1 MHDNK
6 ILVALDGSKKALK
19 TIDYLCSFKPFH
31 KFELVLHNI
40 ITRVPECYY
49 DLKKDPISSNAI
61 SQVEAWKNGYRID
74 MEAFMEE
81 AKMKLIASG
90 FKPERINIRIK
101 ERKDGIA
108 RDILDE
114 AQKGYYALLVR
125 RRGGVETLLSIA
137 MGSVSTKLV
146 EKATAFP
153 VLLAGVQ
160 GVTNSIFIAID
171 GSDGSR
177 RAVDF
182 ASKTIGDSDCK
193 IVLCSV
199 LRDFNVFADRKIT
212 KKSNKFT
219 RNAFMNIETAIKDA
233 EQTLET
239 AGIKKSNIMAK
250 IIQGA
255 QSRSAALVETAKEEN
270 CDTIVLGRK
279 GKSEVGDFDIGRIPW
294 KITHGAR
301 QLSVWLVP

>member
-1 MHDNK
+1 MHDHK
-6 ILVALDGSKKALK
+6 ILVALDGSRKALK
-19 TIDYLCSFKPFH
+19 TIEYLCSFKSFH

-61 SQVEAWKNGYRID
+61 SQVEAWKHGYRSD

-81 AKMKLIASG
+81 AKKKLIASG
-90 FKPERINIRIK
+90 FKQERINIRI
-101 ERKDGIA
+101 EDRKDGIA

-114 AQKGYYALLVR
+114 AQKGYHALLLR
-125 RRGGVETLLSIA
+125 RRGGAKTLLSIA
-137 MGSVSTKLV
+137 MGSVSTKLI
-146 EKATAFP
+146 EKAAAFP

-160 GVTNSIFIAID
+160 EVTNSIFIAID

-182 ASKTIGDSDCK
+182 VSKTIGDSDCK

-212 KKSNKFT
+212 KKSNKFI
-219 RNAFMNIETAIKDA
+219 RNVFVNIETAIKMLKKRLKQQVLKKVISGQKLFKA
-233 EQTLET
+233 PK
-239 AGIKKSNIMAK
+239 AGL
-250 IIQGA
+250 
-255 QSRSAALVETAKEEN
+255 R
-270 CDTIVLGRK
+270 
-279 GKSEVGDFDIGRIPW
+279 
-294 KITHGAR
+294 H
-301 QLSVWLVP
+301 